1 MGIAQCKTTVSTKV
15 KNEEKAIARG
25 QAESRAETVSF
36 PLIIGRVKFCGAVRE
51 KDNMGLGQESS
62 ATAKLESVFGDGVLA
77 GKTNMIIEAANRAG
91 VDPNMFAAVIAHET
105 GRGTSNAVQ
114 NYYNPAGIMDPQT
127 KWTKLKKFNSLDE
140 GLDYSAK
147 NLKRRIDQVGG
158 DIEKLAKVYAP
169 IGAENDPNNLNSAWS
184 QGVNKFYNML
194 VTTSAASEKH

>member
-1 MGIAQCKTTVSTKV
+1 
-15 KNEEKAIARG
+15 
-25 QAESRAETVSF
+25 
-36 PLIIGRVKFCGAVRE
+36 
-51 KDNMGLGQESS
+51 MGLGDQGDRSN
-62 ATAKLESVFGDGVLA
+62 KLEDVFSQGALA
-77 GKTNMIIEAANRAG
+77 GQTSHIVEAAARAG
-91 VDPNMFAAVIAHET
+91 IDPNLFAAVIAHET